1 MKKLIMLLLPVLLV
15 YSCRKVDSNDLKD
28 DVPYYQSY
36 SVIYDKVANNVN
48 VSGFCRVRDANGT
61 KVQFSS
67 GAGLTANGA
76 TPSVDIFDKAIY
88 RWNFNSIQDVNFVLT
103 KNSGTKINN
112 TVTLSDISNSD
123 FGAGFPTTVSKASGF
138 SFNFTGD
145 ALTGTES
152 LTINIA
158 ADSGTKEKIL
168 TQLNTGNTVNISSSD
183 LQGLKTGNLNITMTR
198 ENNLPL
204 DNKDGTAG
212 GTILMRFIVKRAAT
226 LTP

>member
-1 MKKLIMLLLPVLLV
+1 MKKLIMLLLPVLSM

-36 SVIYDKVANNVN
+36 SVIYDKAANNVN
-48 VSGFCRVRDANGT
+48 VSGFCRVRDASGT

-76 TPSVDIFDKAIY
+76 TPAVDIFDKAIY
-88 RWNFNSIQDVNFVLT
+88 RWNFNSIQDVNFVLS
-103 KNSGTKINN
+103 KNSGAKINN

-123 FGAGFPTTVSKASGF
+123 FGTGFPTTVSKASGF

-145 ALTGTES
+145 ALTGSES

-158 ADSGTKEKIL
+158 ADSGIKEKIL
-168 TQLNTGNTVNISSSD
+168 TQLNSGNTVNISSSD

-212 GTILMRFIVKRAAT
+212 GTILIRYIAKRTAT
-226 LTP
+226 LTQ

>member
-1 MKKLIMLLLPVLLV
+1 MLLLPVLSM

-36 SVIYDKVANNVN
+36 SVIYDKAANNVN
-48 VSGFCRVRDANGT
+48 VSAFCRVRDASGT

-67 GAGLTANGA
+67 GAGFTANGA
-76 TPSVDIFDKAIY
+76 TPAVDIFDNAIY
-88 RWNFNSIQDVNFVLT
+88 RWNFSSIQDVNFVLS
-103 KNSGTKINN
+103 KNSGAKINN
-112 TVTLSDISNSD
+112 TVTLADISNSD

-145 ALTGTES
+145 ALTGSES

-158 ADSGTKEKIL
+158 ADSGIKEKIL
-168 TQLNTGNTVNISSSD
+168 TQLNSGNTVFISSSD

-198 ENNLPL
+198 ENNLPV

-212 GTILMRFIVKRAAT
+212 GTILIRYIANRTAT
-226 LTP
+226 LTQ